1 MISRSMKIR
10 NSLLLVLTAL
20 IWGVAFV
27 AQSKG
32 GDAVGALSFN
42 CIRSIIAGIVLLPVI
57 KLLDALGYGSKK
69 PATSQEKKTLV
80 TGGICCGLAL
90 FLASTAQ
97 QIGITMGTEPGKAG
111 FLTAC
116 YILLVPVF
124 GLFLKKKCGFNI
136 WIGVVIAVV
145 GLYFLCMNGSI
156 SFETSDLMTL
166 LCAVLFSFHILII
179 DHFSPLV
186 DGVRMSCIQFFTCGI
201 VGVIPMFIFDMGH
214 SISGI
219 SEWLTL
225 FADADAWIA
234 ILYAGVMSS
243 GVGYTLQI
251 VGQNGINPT
260 VASMLMSLES
270 VFSVL
275 AGVVILKQFLTVRET
290 VGCVLIFAA
299 IIIAQLPAGKVKA
312 ENVNEE
318 QGQADL

>member
-145 GLYFLCMNGSI
+145 G
-156 SFETSDLMTL
+156 
-166 LCAVLFSFHILII
+166 
-179 DHFSPLV
+179 
-186 DGVRMSCIQFFTCGI
+186 
-201 VGVIPMFIFDMGH
+201 
-214 SISGI
+214 
-219 SEWLTL
+219 
-225 FADADAWIA
+225 
-234 ILYAGVMSS
+234 
-243 GVGYTLQI
+243 
-251 VGQNGINPT
+251 
-260 VASMLMSLES
+260 
-270 VFSVL
+270 
-275 AGVVILKQFLTVRET
+275 
-290 VGCVLIFAA
+290 
-299 IIIAQLPAGKVKA
+299 
-312 ENVNEE
+312 
-318 QGQADL
+318 